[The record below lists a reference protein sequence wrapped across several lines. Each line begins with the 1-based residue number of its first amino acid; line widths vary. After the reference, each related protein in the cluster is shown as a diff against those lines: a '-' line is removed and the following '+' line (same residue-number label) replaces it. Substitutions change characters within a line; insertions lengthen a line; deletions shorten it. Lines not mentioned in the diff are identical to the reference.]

1 MNALKIRFDDSQL
14 DDIAGRFAR
23 EADETHHALT
33 AITRAKDELQAGDWI
48 GTGAQAFYA
57 EMDAAVLP
65 ALARLA
71 GALHAAADGARAIR
85 TLAGQAEAD
94 AAAAL
99 RRIPAEANW
108 ESSPIPTPKP
118 TPPPDAPSPLATPTP
133 TPESNPPEH
142 GQRTPL
148 PFPVGT
154 GIGLALSLMA
164 KAGPRAIQSAA
175 KSGGPLV
182 SVALNAIKYGSADAD
197 GSFDWSRFMIANAK
211 DFAFSAARVPLAVG
225 YDALAAAAG
234 GAGGATLGTLLG
246 PEGTAIGGAMGGLG
260 EAVLAVPLSGVAAW
274 ATTVVI
280 DSMMGDQIVDGL
292 DDLYQRNVRP
302 FFNPPAPGPA
312 PLGQP

>member
-1 MNALKIRFDDSQL
+1 MNALKIRFDYSQI
-14 DDIAGRFAR
+14 DDIAGRFR
-23 EADETHHALT
+23 HEADEAQRALKT
-33 AITRAKDELQAGDWI
+33 LARAKDELQAGEWI

-65 ALARLA
+65 AMTRLV
-71 GALHAAADGARAIR
+71 GALVAAAECARAIR
-85 TLAGQAEAD
+85 ALAGQAEAD

-108 ESSPIPTPKP
+108 APSPIPTPKP
-118 TPPPDAPSPLATPTP
+118 TPPPDMPSPLATPTP

-142 GQRTPL
+142 GERTPL
-148 PFPVGT
+148 PFPIGT

-164 KAGPRAIQSAA
+164 KAGPRAIRSAA

-182 SVALNAIKYGSADAD
+182 SVAMNAIKYGAADAD

-211 DFAFSAARVPLAVG
+211 DLAFSAARVPLAVG
-225 YDALAAAAG
+225 FDALAAATGA
-234 GAGGATLGTLLG
+234 AGGATVGTLLG

-260 EAVLAVPLSGVAAW
+260 EAALAVPLSGLAAW

-280 DSMMGDQIVDGL
+280 DSLIGDQIVDGM

-302 FFNPPAPGPA
+302 FFNPPAPRPA
-312 PLGQP
+312 PVGPP